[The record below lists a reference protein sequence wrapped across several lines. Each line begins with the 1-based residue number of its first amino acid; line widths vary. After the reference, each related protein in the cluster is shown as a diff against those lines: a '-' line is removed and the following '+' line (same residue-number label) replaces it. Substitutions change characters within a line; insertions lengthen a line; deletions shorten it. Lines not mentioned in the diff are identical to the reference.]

1 MPRKLEENTTRPNLH
16 LKKRLELLEAVPD
29 EWYAIDLSTFSSKK
43 KLFDYQESALRN
55 AIKGLYYFYGKY
67 GGNKREFFEDVYRN
81 ILPESFS
88 INERLV
94 DLYQEG
100 GFEVYG
106 KELLSYQ
113 IINRMSF
120 WMATGSGKTLVIVKL
135 IELLSNLMK
144 LGLIPQ
150 KDILFLTHRDD
161 LIGQFRRHVEEF
173 NEGRIPSEKLEL
185 YELKEYGRVKTN
197 LYNPTGIPVF
207 YYRAD
212 LFDTEQSEKRIDFR
226 NYLNDGNWYLILDE
240 AHKGDR
246 EESKRQAIFNI
257 LCKNGFRF
265 DFSAT
270 FTEEIDFITCAYEF
284 NLAEFVRRGYG
295 KHIYV
300 SGEALRSFSRKEDF
314 SPEEKQKILLKIFI
328 LLTGLIKAREKV
340 KDKVPYH
347 KPLLLVLVNSVN
359 TEDSDMELFFRELAR
374 IAEGE
379 VQDSHFQ
386 RAKDEL
392 IQELETANFQFE
404 SVRLSREFLDLL
416 REITFEDVLEGVF
429 NSKSTG
435 TVEVVQIPQN
445 KQELLFKL
453 KSGDRPFAL
462 MKIGDITQWLKEK
475 LEGYEV
481 VERFEDESVFARLNE
496 DEDINILMGSRAF
509 YEGWDSNRPNVIAF
523 INIGKGEE
531 AKKFVLQSIGRG
543 VRIEPFKNVRRRLE
557 ILYGNSQV
565 DGETYRQVRDL
576 ATPVESLFVFGTKAN
591 NLETI
596 LQTLRTQREE
606 EENLGDLFEINP
618 EVQGKLLLV
627 PEYEESE
634 LMLIDSNRN
643 YPYPDP
649 LNPEDKELVREF
661 LEMDDRVLV
670 CMFDANP
677 RVLAKLKRDLDTLV
691 RVEPNARKIDIPE
704 VVLSR
709 LLRYFSKK
717 FYQASSFRELDREED
732 IIHFRHIRISKSKL
746 NSIREKIER
755 VKAYRD
761 AERLTEELFNKAKS
775 GEITKEEF
783 YREYS
788 KLPNKEET
796 TEGLIIRY
804 LATHYYI
811 PIVLTKQ
818 ETIDYIMHVI
828 KTESERKFINE
839 LLEKLDTN
847 PHLFDC
853 DWWLFSK
860 IDETLDKVYIPYYSE
875 NSSGIGKF
883 KPDFI
888 FWFRKGCKYL
898 ILFLDPKGTEHAA
911 NYRKIDGYSKLFEEN
926 GEPKTFTY
934 EEECGKMEVRVMLR
948 FWNKDLR
955 GVPDAYLIYYVADL
969 DKLAEEV
976 KRLLS

>member
-1 MPRKLEENTTRPNLH
+1 
-16 LKKRLELLEAVPD
+16 
-29 EWYAIDLSTFSSKK
+29 
-43 KLFDYQESALRN
+43 
-55 AIKGLYYFYGKY
+55 
-67 GGNKREFFEDVYRN
+67 
-81 ILPESFS
+81 
-88 INERLV
+88 
-94 DLYQEG
+94 
-100 GFEVYG
+100 
-106 KELLSYQ
+106 
-113 IINRMSF
+113 
-120 WMATGSGKTLVIVKL
+120 
-135 IELLSNLMK
+135 
-144 LGLIPQ
+144 
-150 KDILFLTHRDD
+150 
-161 LIGQFRRHVEEF
+161 
-173 NEGRIPSEKLEL
+173 
-185 YELKEYGRVKTN
+185 
-197 LYNPTGIPVF
+197 
-207 YYRAD
+207 
-212 LFDTEQSEKRIDFR
+212 
-226 NYLNDGNWYLILDE
+226 
-240 AHKGDR
+240 
-246 EESKRQAIFNI
+246 
-257 LCKNGFRF
+257 
-265 DFSAT
+265 
-270 FTEEIDFITCAYEF
+270 
-284 NLAEFVRRGYG
+284 
-295 KHIYV
+295 
-300 SGEALRSFSRKEDF
+300 
-314 SPEEKQKILLKIFI
+314 
-328 LLTGLIKAREKV
+328 
-340 KDKVPYH
+340 
-347 KPLLLVLVNSVN
+347 
-359 TEDSDMELFFRELAR
+359 
-374 IAEGE
+374 
-379 VQDSHFQ
+379 
-386 RAKDEL
+386 
-392 IQELETANFQFE
+392 
-404 SVRLSREFLDLL
+404 
-416 REITFEDVLEGVF
+416 
-429 NSKSTG
+429 
-435 TVEVVQIPQN
+435 
-445 KQELLFKL
+445 
-453 KSGDRPFAL
+453 
-462 MKIGDITQWLKEK
+462 
-475 LEGYEV
+475 
-481 VERFEDESVFARLNE
+481 
-496 DEDINILMGSRAF
+496 
-509 YEGWDSNRPNVIAF
+509 
-523 INIGKGEE
+523 
-531 AKKFVLQSIGRG
+531 
-543 VRIEPFKNVRRRLE
+543 
-557 ILYGNSQV
+557 
-565 DGETYRQVRDL
+565 L

-761 AERLTEELFNKAKS
+761 RERLRRELFNKRDR
-775 GEITKEEF
+775 GEITDEEF
-783 YREYS
+783 DREYS

-911 NYRKIDGYSKLFEEN
+911 NYRKIDGYSKLF
-926 GEPKTFTY
+926 
-934 EEECGKMEVRVMLR
+934 
-948 FWNKDLR
+948 
-955 GVPDAYLIYYVADL
+955 
-969 DKLAEEV
+969 
-976 KRLLS
+976 

>member
-1 MPRKLEENTTRPNLH
+1 MPRDLVATIPVPNLH
-16 LKKRLELLEAVPD
+16 LKTRLELLEAVPD

-81 ILPESFS
+81 ILPEDFPVK
-88 INERLV
+88 ERIV

-100 GFEVYG
+100 GFEVYERG
-106 KELLSYQ
+106 LPYHQ

-161 LIGQFRRHVEEF
+161 LIGQFKRHVEEF
-173 NEGRIPSEKLEL
+173 NEGRMPSEKLEL
-185 YELKEYGRVKTN
+185 YELKEFGKVKW
-197 LYNPTGIPVF
+197 LYNPAGIPVF

-212 LFDTEQSEKRIDFR
+212 LFDTEQSERRIDFR

-359 TEDSDMELFFRELAR
+359 TEDSDMELFFRELAT
-374 IAEGE
+374 ISEGE

-386 RAKDEL
+386 RARDEL
-392 IQELETANFQFE
+392 IQELENANFQFE

-416 REITFEDVLEGVF
+416 RELTFEDVLESVF

-435 TVEVVQIPQN
+435 TIEVVQIPQN
-445 KQELLFKL
+445 RQELLFKL

-475 LEGYEV
+475 LEGYEII
-481 VERFEDESVFARLNE
+481 ERFEDESVFARLNE

-565 DGETYRQVRDL
+565 DRETYRQVGDW

-596 LQTLRTQREE
+596 LNTLRTQREE
-606 EENLGDLFEINP
+606 EVNIGDLFEINP

-643 YPYPDP
+643 HPYP
-649 LNPEDKELVREF
+649 LHPEDKELVREF
-661 LEMDDRVLV
+661 LKIDDQVLV

-677 RVLAKLKRDLDTLV
+677 RVLAKLKMDFDALV
-691 RVEPNARKIDIPE
+691 RVEPNARKIGIPK
-704 VVLSR
+704 VVLGG
-709 LLRYFSKK
+709 LLDYFSKK
-717 FYQASSFRELDREED
+717 FYQASGFRELDRED
-732 IIHFRHIRISKSKL
+732 IIHFREIRISKSKL

-761 AERLTEELFNKAKS
+761 RERLRRELFNRRDR
-775 GEITKEEF
+775 GEITDEEF
-783 YREYS
+783 DREYS
-788 KLPNKEET
+788 KLPQKVET

-811 PIVLTKQ
+811 PIVLTQQ

-828 KTESERKFINE
+828 KTESEREFIEE
-839 LLEKLDTN
+839 LSEKLDKN

-860 IDETLDKVYIPYYSE
+860 IDETLDKVYIPYYNE
-875 NSSGIGKF
+875 TSSGIGKF

-898 ILFLDPKGTEHAA
+898 ILFLDPKGTEHAV
-911 NYRKIDGYSKLFEEN
+911 NYRKIDGYSRLFEEN
-926 GEPKTFTY
+926 GEPKVFAY

-948 FWNKDLR
+948 FWNKNLH

-976 KRLLS
+976 NRLLS

>member
-1 MPRKLEENTTRPNLH
+1 MPRALAVNIPVPNLH
-16 LKKRLELLEAVPD
+16 LKTRLELLEAVPD

-55 AIKGLYYFYGKY
+55 AIKGLYYFYRKY

-88 INERLV
+88 IKERIV

-100 GFEVYG
+100 GFEVY
-106 KELLSYQ
+106 ENRLPYYQ

-161 LIGQFRRHVEEF
+161 LIGQFKRHVEEF
-173 NEGRIPSEKLEL
+173 NEGRMPSEKLEL
-185 YELKEYGRVKTN
+185 YELKEFGKVKW
-197 LYNPTGIPVF
+197 LYSPTGIPVF

-212 LFDTEQSEKRIDFR
+212 LFDTEQSERRIDFR

-314 SPEEKQKILLKIFI
+314 SPEEKQKILLKIFV

-359 TEDSDMELFFRELAR
+359 TEDSDMELFFRELAT
-374 IAEGE
+374 ISEGK
-379 VQDSHFQ
+379 VQEGDFQ

-392 IQELETANFQFE
+392 IQELENASFQFE
-404 SVRLSREFLDLL
+404 SVRLSGEFLDLL
-416 REITFEDVLEGVF
+416 REITFEDVLESVF

-435 TVEVVQIPQN
+435 TIEVVQIPQN
-445 KQELLFKL
+445 RQELLFKL

-523 INIGKGEE
+523 INIGKGED

-557 ILYGNSQV
+557 ILYGNSEV
-565 DGETYRQVRDL
+565 DGETYRQVRDW

-596 LQTLRTQREE
+596 LDTLRTQREE

-634 LMLIDSNRN
+634 LMLIDSDRN
-643 YPYPDP
+643 HPYL

-661 LEMDDRVLV
+661 LKIDDQVLV

-677 RVLAKLKRDLDTLV
+677 RVLAKLKRDFEALV
-691 RVEPNARKIDIPE
+691 REEPNARKIGIPK
-704 VVLSR
+704 VVLGEI
-709 LLRYFSKK
+709 LRYFSKN
-717 FYQASSFRELDREED
+717 FYQASSFRELNREED
-732 IIHFRHIRISKSKL
+732 IIHFRKIRISKSKL

-755 VKAYRD
+755 VKASRD
-761 AERLTEELFNKAKS
+761 AERLTEELFNKVRS
-775 GEITKEEF
+775 GEITIEEYKKKIKEVPED
-783 YREYS
+783 
-788 KLPNKEET
+788 EET
-796 TEGLIIRY
+796 TEDLIIRY

-811 PIVLTKQ
+811 PIVLTQ
-818 ETIDYIMHVI
+818 RETVDYIMHVI
-828 KTESERKFINE
+828 KTRSEREFIEE
-839 LLEKLDTN
+839 LSEKLGKN

-860 IDETLDKVYIPYYSE
+860 IDETVDKVHIPYYSE

-888 FWFRKGCKYL
+888 FWFRKECKYL

-911 NYRKIDGYSKLFEEN
+911 NYRKIDGYSRLFEEN

-934 EEECGKMEVRVMLR
+934 EEECGKTEVRVILR

-976 KRLLS
+976 NRLLS

>member
-1 MPRKLEENTTRPNLH
+1 VATIPVPNLH
-16 LKKRLELLEAVPD
+16 LKTRLELLETVPD

-55 AIKGLYYFYGKY
+55 AIRGLYYFYGKC
-67 GGNKREFFEDVYRN
+67 GGNKEEFFQDVYRN
-81 ILPESFS
+81 ILRETFPV
-88 INERLV
+88 NERLV
-94 DLYQEG
+94 DLYQQG
-100 GFEVYG
+100 GFEVYEKG
-106 KELLSYQ
+106 LPYYQ

-161 LIGQFRRHVEEF
+161 LIGQFKRHVEEF
-173 NEGRIPSEKLEL
+173 NEGRMPSEKLEL
-185 YELKEYGRVKTN
+185 YELKEYGRVKTR

-212 LFDTEQSEKRIDFR
+212 LFDTEQSERRIDFR

-340 KDKVPYH
+340 KDRVPYH

-359 TEDSDMELFFRELAR
+359 TEDSDMELFFRELAT
-374 IAEGE
+374 ISEGE
-379 VQDSHFQ
+379 VQDSGFQ

-392 IQELETANFQFE
+392 IQELENANFQFE
-404 SVRLSREFLDLL
+404 SVRLGREFLDLL
-416 REITFEDVLEGVF
+416 REITFEDVLECVF

-435 TVEVVQIPQN
+435 TIEVVQMPQN
-445 KQELLFKL
+445 RQELLFKL

-462 MKIGDITQWLKEK
+462 MKIGDITQWLRDK

-523 INIGKGEE
+523 INIGKGED

-565 DGETYRQVRDL
+565 DGETYRQVRDW

-596 LQTLRTQREE
+596 LETLRTQREE

-643 YPYPDP
+643 HPYL
-649 LNPEDKELVREF
+649 LNPEDEELVREF
-661 LEMDDRVLV
+661 LKIDDQVLV

-677 RVLAKLKRDLDTLV
+677 RVLDKLKKDFDTLV
-691 RVEPNARKIDIPE
+691 REEPNARKIGIPK
-704 VVLSR
+704 VVLGE

-732 IIHFRHIRISKSKL
+732 IIHFRHIRISRSKL

-755 VKAYRD
+755 VKASRD
-761 AERLTEELFNKAKS
+761 AERLTEELFNKVRS
-775 GEITKEEF
+775 GEITIEEYKKKIKEVPED
-783 YREYS
+783 
-788 KLPNKEET
+788 EENT
-796 TEGLIIRY
+796 GDLIIRY

-811 PIVLTKQ
+811 PIVLTQQ

-839 LLEKLDTN
+839 LSEKLDKN

-853 DWWLFSK
+853 DWWMFSK
-860 IDETLDKVYIPYYSE
+860 IDETLDKLYIPYYSE

-911 NYRKIDGYSKLFEEN
+911 NYRKIDGYSRLFEEN
-926 GEPKTFTY
+926 GEPKVFAY
-934 EEECGKMEVRVMLR
+934 EEECGKMEVRVILR
-948 FWNKDLR
+948 FWNKKLHS
-955 GVPDAYLIYYVADL
+955 VPDAYLIYYVEDL
-969 DKLAEEV
+969 DKLAEDV

>member
-1 MPRKLEENTTRPNLH
+1 MSRNSEANRTVPNLH
-16 LKKRLELLEAVPD
+16 LKEKLELLETVPD

-43 KLFDYQESALRN
+43 KLFDYQEKALRN

-67 GGNKREFFEDVYRN
+67 GGSKEKFFEDVYRN
-81 ILPESFS
+81 ILPERFP
-88 INERLV
+88 INEKFV
-94 DLYQEG
+94 NLYQEG
-100 GFEVYG
+100 GFEVYENG
-106 KELLSYQ
+106 LPSYQ

-150 KDILFLTHRDD
+150 KDILFLTYRDD
-161 LIGQFRRHVEEF
+161 LIGQFKRHVEEF
-173 NEGRIPSEKLEL
+173 GEGRMPSERLEL

-197 LYNPTGIPVF
+197 FYHPTGIPVF
-207 YYRAD
+207 YYRAY
-212 LFDTEQSEKRIDFR
+212 LFDTEQSEERIDFR

-240 AHKGDR
+240 AHKGDKG
-246 EESKRQAIFNI
+246 ESKRQTIFNI
-257 LCKNGFRF
+257 FCKNGFRF

-270 FTEEIDFITCAYEF
+270 FTEKIDFITCAYEF
-284 NLAEFVRRGYG
+284 NLAEFVGRGGYG

-300 SGEALRSFSRKEDF
+300 SSEALRSFSRKEDF
-314 SPEEKQKILLKIFI
+314 SPEEKQKILLKIFT
-328 LLTGLIKAREKV
+328 LFTGLIKAREKV

-347 KPLLLVLVNSVN
+347 KPLLLVLVHSVN
-359 TEDSDMELFFRELAR
+359 TEDSDMELFFRELVR

-379 VQDSHFQ
+379 VQDSDFR

-392 IQELETANFQFE
+392 IQELENTNFQFE
-404 SVRLSREFLDLL
+404 NVKLSREFLNLL
-416 REITFEDVLEGVF
+416 REITFEDVLQSVF
-429 NSKSTG
+429 NSKSPG
-435 TVEVVQIPQN
+435 TVEVIQIPHS

-462 MKIGDITQWLKEK
+462 MKIGDKTSWLKEK
-475 LEGYEV
+475 LEGYEI
-481 VERFEDESVFARLNE
+481 VERFEDESIFARLNE
-496 DEDINILMGSRAF
+496 DEDINILMGSRTF
-509 YEGWDSNRPNVIAF
+509 HEGWDSNRPNVIAF
-523 INIGKGEE
+523 INIGKGED

-565 DGETYRQVRDL
+565 DRETYRQVRDW

-618 EVQGKLLLV
+618 EVEGKLLLV

-643 YPYPDP
+643 HQYP
-649 LNPEDKELVREF
+649 LNPEDKEIVREF
-661 LEMDDRVLV
+661 LKIDYRILV

-677 RVLAKLKRDLDTLV
+677 RVLANLRRNFDTLLHA
-691 RVEPNARKIDIPE
+691 EPDERKIGIPE
-704 VVLSR
+704 VVLKR
-709 LLRYFSKK
+709 LLKYFSTK
-717 FYQASSFRELDREED
+717 FYQASSFRELDRERD
-732 IIHFRHIRISKSKL
+732 IIHFREIRVRRSQL

-761 AERLTEELFNKAKS
+761 VERLRRELFNKLKM
-775 GEITKEEF
+775 GEVTDEEF
-783 YREYS
+783 DREYS
-788 KLPNKEET
+788 KLPTKKET
-796 TEGLIIRY
+796 TKDLIIRY

-811 PIVLTKQ
+811 PIVLTQQ
-818 ETIDYIMHVI
+818 ETIDYIIHVV

-839 LLEKLDTN
+839 LSEKFDSN

-853 DWWLFSK
+853 DWWMFSK

-911 NYRKIDGYSKLFEEN
+911 NYRKIDGYSRIFEEN
-926 GEPKTFTY
+926 GEPKVFVY
-934 EEECGKMEVRVMLR
+934 EGECGEMEVRVILR
-948 FWNKDLR
+948 FWNKNLHR
-955 GVPDAYLIYYVADL
+955 IPDAYSIYYVADL